1 MVYTRSG
8 AQRVVEQHPLLEYLS
23 LQREE
28 QITATFKY
36 ESKVVSEVSSI
47 SQQGSYLANERL
59 SSNCFKIRTLFP
71 RLYCGEDHSN
81 LSLQIE
87 LFIVQF
93 AM

>member
-36 ESKVVSEVSSI
+36 ESKVSEVSSI
-47 SQQGSYLANERL
+47 SQQGSYLANERPE
-59 SSNCFKIRTLFP
+59 F
-71 RLYCGEDHSN
+71 
-81 LSLQIE
+81 E
-87 LFIVQF
+87 LF
-93 AM
+93 